1 VSVIGNVRPVKV
13 QSPSEGAET

>member
-1 VSVIGNVRPVKV
+1 VSVIGKVRPVKV